1 MIKKQK
7 ENNDYLWK
15 DGKSY
20 FCLGSG
26 WWGGENDSLHE
37 PILSVCFNVQESFC
51 DPQQGTPQDVLTAP
65 LASLLVAVS
74 LLSVLPLTF
83 YASSAHTSSPS
94 R

>member
-1 MIKKQK
+1 M
-7 ENNDYLWK
+7 ERWK
-15 DGKSY
+15 IL
-20 FCLGSG
+20 FLSG
-26 WWGGENDSLHE
+26 IWMVGGENDSLHE
-37 PILSVCFNVQESFC
+37 PILSVCFNVQKSFC

-65 LASLLVAVS
+65 WASLLVAVS